1 MDLPTSVANKRL
13 TAWLSPLDAT
23 LTENWGWGY
32 SSHFGT
38 LKAAPGINRAQ
49 PDRAASPSAPPKPAR
64 ISVLSSRCCLRF
76 GEESEPGM
84 TARILDG
91 TKIRDQ
97 IFAELKDEVRLLT
110 AAGVR
115 PGLAAVLVG
124 ENPASQL
131 YVKSKIAACEE
142 IGLSSALLTPPATVT
157 TLELLAV
164 IEDLNRDNNVDGILI
179 QLPLPTHVDTKRI
192 LEAVDPAKDVDGFHP
207 VNLGRLVSGRPGL
220 VACTPAGCMEI
231 LRRNT
236 IKIEGANAAV
246 LGRSDIVGK
255 PMALLLMH
263 ANATVTICHSKTRDL
278 PEVLGRADIV
288 VAAMGKAGFVQADWI
303 KSATGGGP
311 GAAVIDVGTNRVTD
325 LREAE
330 HLFRNFPDRLEKFR
344 AKGSALAGD
353 VHPDAI
359 NFAGALTP
367 VPGGVGP
374 MTITM
379 LMSNTVKA
387 ARLRRASP
395 KFSATQPAATAR

>member
-1 MDLPTSVANKRL
+1 
-13 TAWLSPLDAT
+13 
-23 LTENWGWGY
+23 
-32 SSHFGT
+32 
-38 LKAAPGINRAQ
+38 
-49 PDRAASPSAPPKPAR
+49 
-64 ISVLSSRCCLRF
+64 
-76 GEESEPGM
+76 M

-97 IFAELKDEVRLLT
+97 VFTDLSGEIQQLGAQ
-110 AAGVR
+110 GIR

-131 YVKSKIAACEE
+131 YVKSKIAACEQL
-142 IGLSSALLTPPATVT
+142 GLASWMHRPPAPVT
-157 TLELLAV
+157 TDELLRLV
-164 IEDLNRDNNVDGILI
+164 HELNTDDAVDGILI
-179 QLPLPTHVDTKRI
+179 QLPLPAQVDTKRI

-207 VNLGRLVSGRPGL
+207 VSLGRLVSGRPGL

-231 LRRNT
+231 LRRGE
-236 IKIEGANAAV
+236 IAIEGANAVV

-278 PEVLGRADIV
+278 PDVVRHADIV
-288 VAAMGKAGFVQADWI
+288 VAAMGKAGYVAADWI
-303 KSATGGGP
+303 HP
-311 GAAVIDVGTNRVTD
+311 GAAVIDVGTNKVTD
-325 LREAE
+325 AKQAE
-330 HLFRNFPDRLEKFR
+330 RLLQNFPARLEKFR
-344 AKGSALAGD
+344 AKGSVLVGD

-359 NFAGALTP
+359 NTAGALTP

-387 ARLRRASP
+387 ARLRRGKSDAHAVPSAAS
-395 KFSATQPAATAR
+395 AR

>member
-1 MDLPTSVANKRL
+1 
-13 TAWLSPLDAT
+13 
-23 LTENWGWGY
+23 
-32 SSHFGT
+32 
-38 LKAAPGINRAQ
+38 
-49 PDRAASPSAPPKPAR
+49 
-64 ISVLSSRCCLRF
+64 
-76 GEESEPGM
+76 M

-97 IFAELKDEVRLLT
+97 IFAELKDEIRLLT

-115 PGLAAVLVG
+115 PGLAALLVG
-124 ENPASQL
+124 ENSASQL

-142 IGLSSALLTPPATVT
+142 LGLASALLTPPATVT
-157 TLELLAV
+157 TLDLLAIV
-164 IEDLNRDNNVDGILI
+164 EDLNRDNNVDGILV
-179 QLPLPTHVDTKRI
+179 QLPLPPQVDTKRI

-231 LRRNT
+231 LRRND
-236 IKIEGANAAV
+236 IEIEGANAAV

-263 ANATVTICHSKTRDL
+263 ANATVTICHSKTREL
-278 PEVLGRADIV
+278 PEVVRCADIV
-288 VAAMGKAGFVQADWI
+288 VAAMGKAGFVEAGWI
-303 KSATGGGP
+303 KPSAAGKP

-325 LREAE
+325 PKEAE
-330 HLFRNFPDRLEKFR
+330 RLFRNFPERLEKFR
-344 AKGSALAGD
+344 AKGNALVGD

-359 NFAGALTP
+359 HTAGALTP

-395 KFSATQPAATAR
+395 RISATQTSAVAR

>member
-1 MDLPTSVANKRL
+1 V
-13 TAWLSPLDAT
+13 LDRCHDVG
-23 LTENWGWGY
+23 LKVFCVCY
-32 SSHFGT
+32 DFSSH
-38 LKAAPGINRAQ
+38 
-49 PDRAASPSAPPKPAR
+49 
-64 ISVLSSRCCLRF
+64 C
-76 GEESEPGM
+76 ESEFSM

-91 TKIRDQ
+91 TKIREQ

-124 ENPASQL
+124 DNPASQL

-142 IGLSSALLTPPATVT
+142 IGLASALMTPPATVS
-157 TLELLAV
+157 TLDMLAV
-164 IEDLNRDNNVDGILI
+164 VEDLNRDNNVDGILI
-179 QLPLPTHVDTKRI
+179 QLPLPPQVDVKRI

-231 LRRNT
+231 LRRND
-236 IKIEGANAAV
+236 IKIEGANAVV

-278 PEVLGRADIV
+278 PDVMRRADIL
-288 VAAMGKAGFVQADWI
+288 VAAMGKAGYVKADWI
-303 KSATGGGP
+303 KP

-325 LREAE
+325 HAEAE
-330 HLFRNFPDRLEKFR
+330 RLFRNSPARLEKFR
-344 AKGSALAGD
+344 AKGSALVGD

-359 NFAGALTP
+359 NTAGALTP

-395 KFSATQPAATAR
+395 RFSATQSTASAR